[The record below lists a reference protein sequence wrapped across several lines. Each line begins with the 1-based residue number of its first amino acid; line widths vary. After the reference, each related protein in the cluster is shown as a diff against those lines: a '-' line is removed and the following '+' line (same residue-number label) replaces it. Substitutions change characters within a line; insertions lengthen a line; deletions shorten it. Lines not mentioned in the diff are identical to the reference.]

1 MHLVPVIASITK
13 ISMALLWVQRKVDMG
28 LESLRRG
35 RRVGGY
41 LGEISPSL
49 GVPLFRLIFQRFKK
63 ITYDLY

>member
-1 MHLVPVIASITK
+1 MHLVPVIASVTK
-13 ISMALLWVQRKVDMG
+13 LSMALLKVQRKVDMG

-35 RRVGGY
+35 RRGY

-49 GVPLFRLIFQRFKK
+49 GVLLFRLIFQRFEK